1 MDRID
6 SYIHEAFAKFQDV
19 PEIRAQKEE
28 MADHLRDRIRDAIA
42 GGKSEKE
49 AFDSVTRTVGES
61 MPDLEQTLAEFL
73 RKEFRNGEKPKP
85 KTKEIYINF
94 YRYHRAMM
102 LLFAQI
108 LFTLLVLMMCEFI
121 LHRIDINPTLVEQ
134 WIRDIHG
141 LIFWFNFVIGIH
153 VVYSIAAY
161 MWNPCRV
168 KRVSVSLL
176 RLLGKFV
183 LGAIVVFIAT
193 LIFFATIVASLYFD
207 YMLRILLSFL
217 IFYAVFFVIFSLL
230 GWFWQ
235 SRYVFAPDR
244 SQDTLLAKCGLMFTT
259 VFLVVLTMCMLIG
272 MGRHLHYI
280 TMERQFGGSFGLAKR
295 IQDLTESE
303 NNLRSQLQDTQNRL
317 DAAVGDHK
325 KLPRSGYLKS
335 ITDDSPHPMNVNAR
349 LHAMPANRQIP
360 ELRLKN
366 GQAACIW
373 DENDERIWMPPGIRQ
388 DYQIEDTRRPTFS
401 FSVPT
406 TPSSSMDISM
416 FMSPSAEMGIIEVAE
431 TRKPR
436 LHELSLDS
444 DFPATDLAE
453 QIICARNFPFEEYKL
468 GMIQAV
474 ALLAANADATF
485 PVRIGVGNLD
495 SKNAKLLLTLEY
507 DERLEQEHIPSGS
520 TLFLGFLATHEY
532 REYKFDMR
540 VKENGPHEIR
550 LQLRNESGQVIAE
563 TKVTVDY
570 EEYEASMSSPAEQLP
585 TETTL
590 DLRDVLRT
598 ISTSTEYS
606 NYLTERGSFIIPF
619 DLPDTPGKIQPFATN
634 FPGIFDCPEE
644 LAKSFREKTYDRE
657 SALAEILRD
666 KKILDDFEVNVFEFT
681 KFYLEKAV
689 NSPEKLTDAELEITK
704 RVTNHTVKEI
714 ETNLPNV
721 KSE

>member
-108 LFTLLVLMMCEFI
+108 LFTLIVLVMCEFI
-121 LHRIDINPTLVEQ
+121 LHRIDIQPNVLQQ

-141 LIFWFNFVIGIH
+141 LIFWFNFAIGIH

-193 LIFFATIVASLYFD
+193 LIFFATIVASLYID
-207 YMLRILLSFL
+207 YMLRLLLSFL

-235 SRYVFAPDR
+235 SRYIFAPDR

-259 VFLVVLTMCMLIG
+259 VFLVVLTMFMLMG
-272 MGRHLHYI
+272 MGNHLHYI

-317 DAAVGDHK
+317 QNSQIRTYAVTGDYSEF
-325 KLPRSGYLKS
+325 PRDGFLKP
-335 ITDDSPHPMNVNAR
+335 IVDDDNPDPMDGR
-349 LHAMPANRQIP
+349 ISLEAMPANQQIP
-360 ELRLKN
+360 QFRLKN

-401 FSVPT
+401 FSAPMT
-406 TPSSSMDISM
+406 SSSNMDISM
-416 FMSPSAEMGIIEVAE
+416 FMPPSGGMGIIEVAE

-474 ALLAANADATF
+474 APRAVIQGTF

-495 SKNAKLLLTLEY
+495 AKNAKLLLTLEY
-507 DERLEQEHIPSGS
+507 DETLEQELISSGS
-520 TLFLGFLATHEY
+520 TLFLGFLAANEY

-563 TKVTVDY
+563 TKVTVIC
-570 EEYEASMSSPAEQLP
+570 EELQESMGNPEEITAVDLKETLHGMLMECQKLAELAEPDSPIVPIANSIRRIESQ
-585 TETTL
+585 
-590 DLRDVLRT
+590 
-598 ISTSTEYS
+598 I
-606 NYLTERGSFIIPF
+606 
-619 DLPDTPGKIQPFATN
+619 
-634 FPGIFDCPEE
+634 PGIFDCPYE
-644 LAKSFREKTYDRE
+644 LTKSFREKTYDRE
-657 SALAEILRD
+657 SALAEISKS
-666 KKILDDFEVNVFEFT
+666 KKIFDDFGVKLPEITEF
-681 KFYLEKAV
+681 FLEKV
-689 NSPEKLTDAELEITK
+689 INSPEKLTDAELEMTK
-704 RVTNHTVKEI
+704 RFTNHTVKI
-714 ETNLPNV
+714 LETELPNV